1 VILVWGHKFIFS
13 VNSEEVKI
21 MSRFCLML
29 ISFVILLVC
38 FSFSAQIA
46 CGQECGVSVA
56 FHPSHPDTV
65 RIQDKWLAWDKV
77 EHLGVSALFSG
88 TLYSVFHDFYNNDR
102 KSSLYLSSS
111 LTFSLGLG
119 KEFYDRRTPR
129 NKFSYKDLVADVLGI
144 GIGLLIAT
152 R

>member
-1 VILVWGHKFIFS
+1 
-13 VNSEEVKI
+13 
-21 MSRFCLML
+21 MSRVAFLFLGFILPL
-29 ISFVILLVC
+29 IC
-38 FSFSAQIA
+38 FSLLTELCWSQD
-46 CGQECGVSVA
+46 CGVSVA
-56 FHPSHPDTV
+56 FHPSQPDTTK
-65 RIQDKWLAWDKV
+65 IQDKWLAWDKA

-102 KSSLYLSSS
+102 KSSIYLSSS

-129 NKFSYKDLVADVLGI
+129 NKFSYKDLVADILGI